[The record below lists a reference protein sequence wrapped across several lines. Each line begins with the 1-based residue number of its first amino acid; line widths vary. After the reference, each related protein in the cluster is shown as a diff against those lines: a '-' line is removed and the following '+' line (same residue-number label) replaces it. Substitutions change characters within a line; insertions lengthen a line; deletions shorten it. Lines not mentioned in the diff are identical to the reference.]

1 MTWLIVRAG
10 AGPHLF
16 NLGDRADVERLTFA
30 ARVLLDFPPGH
41 GWANQADAAAW
52 IPNQLGD
59 VPRGRELVPALDISF
74 DNTRGRPHN
83 ELFQV
88 GTEHDVAE
96 LDAVPAA
103 AVAAYAEAHTLTA
116 RADHMA
122 AYRQALADLPPDM
135 LAELLAEH
143 RHLLES
149 P

>member
-1 MTWLIVRAG
+1 MHWLIIRAG

-16 NLGDRADVERLTFA
+16 PVESADLAETTMVA
-30 ARVLLDFPPGH
+30 ARVLVGFPPGH
-41 GWANQADAAAW
+41 AW
-52 IPNQLGD
+52 VDTDLIPNQL
-59 VPRGRELVPALDISF
+59 PAPAPGRELVPAYDIS
-74 DNTRGRPHN
+74 
-83 ELFQV
+83 
-88 GTEHDVAE
+88 VAE
-96 LDAVPAA
+96 GEPHADMLKVAVVHEPGELEAVPTALVESYLQAHEA
-103 AVAAYAEAHTLTA
+103 AV